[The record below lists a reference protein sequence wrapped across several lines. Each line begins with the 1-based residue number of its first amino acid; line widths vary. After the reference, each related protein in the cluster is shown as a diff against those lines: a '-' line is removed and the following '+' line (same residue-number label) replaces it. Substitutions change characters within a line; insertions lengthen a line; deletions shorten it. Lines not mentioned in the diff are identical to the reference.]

1 MLRRTSLACAILLCC
16 AASLSAQN
24 MAGMQHEMGMKAGW
38 RMPPMDS
45 LNPPMPGLE
54 TALPVVSP
62 YLPGDMPAA
71 HYDAAVP
78 SRPID
83 LANGDTL
90 RLESKLVRR
99 TINGKELVMFG
110 FNGQYPGP
118 LIRVKQNSTIVV
130 RFTNHVDWPSAVHW
144 HGVRLDNASDGVPD
158 LTQKAVEPGETFVYH
173 VHFKDAGIYWYH
185 PHHREDVQQ
194 DLGLYGN
201 IMVASADPG
210 YWNPVNREATL
221 MLDDLLVDST
231 GIAAYGRESP
241 VFALM
246 GRFGNVLLV
255 NGEPKYSLRVSKGD
269 VVRFFLTNASSTR
282 TFNISFGDARIKL
295 VATDAGRYERE
306 QWVESVV
313 IGPAERYVV
322 EVRFPDTGA
331 VRMLNRVQVINHP
344 LAEFSARTDTLG
356 TVSVA
361 AAATV
366 RKDYGPQF
374 EMLRSNASVKAEI
387 DRVRASFTR
396 APEHELHMTLKLD
409 SLLPVLAALMAYD
422 TSYFHPVE
430 WTDPMPMMNWLMT
443 GRQVKWELRDAAT
456 GKINDD
462 IAWHFKRGDVVKIRL
477 VNDAA
482 GMLHAMQHPIHFHG
496 QRFLV
501 LSRDGV
507 ENDDHAWKDTV
518 LVPVGSTV
526 DILLELS
533 NPGKWMA
540 HCHIAEHLSTGM
552 KMVFTVE

>member
-1 MLRRTSLACAILLCC
+1 MLRCTALF
-16 AASLSAQN
+16 AAVLFFGGAQLSAQS
-24 MAGMQHEMGMKAGW
+24 MPGMQMSEKPGGW
-38 RMPPMDS
+38 HMPEMDS
-45 LNPPMPGLE
+45 TSPPMPGLE
-54 TALPVVSP
+54 TALPKNSP
-62 YLPGDMPAA
+62 YHAGDMPAE

-83 LANGDTL
+83 LADGDTL

-99 TINGKELVMFG
+99 TLNGKDLVMFG

-130 RFTNHVDWPSAVHW
+130 LFTNHVDWPSAVHW
-144 HGVRLDNASDGVPD
+144 HGVRLDNAFDGVPD
-158 LTQKAVEPGETFVYH
+158 VTQKAVMPGETFVYR
-173 VHFKDAGIYWYH
+173 VRFRDAGIYWYH

-201 IMVASADPG
+201 IMVASAEPG
-210 YWNPVNREATL
+210 YWNPVNQEAVL

-231 GIAAYGRESP
+231 GIAAYGKESP
-241 VFALM
+241 VYALM

-255 NGEPKYSLRVSKGD
+255 NGEPHYSLKVSKGD
-269 VVRFFLTNASSTR
+269 VVRFYLTNASSTR
-282 TFNISFGDARIKL
+282 TYNVSFGSARMKL
-295 VATDAGRYERE
+295 VATDEGRYERE

-313 IGPAERYVV
+313 IAPAERYVV
-322 EVRFPDTGA
+322 EVRFNDAGA
-331 VRMLNRVQVINHP
+331 VPILNRIQVINHP
-344 LAEFSARTDTLG
+344 LAEFYARTDTLG
-356 TVSVA
+356 MVTVSA
-361 AAATV
+361 QPTT
-366 RKDYGPQF
+366 KDYAQQF
-374 EMLRSNASVKAEI
+374 ETLRANASVKADI
-387 DRVRASFTR
+387 DRVRAQFTR
-396 APEHELHMTLKLD
+396 APDHELHLGLELD
-409 SLLPVLAALMAYD
+409 SLLPVLASLMNYD
-422 TSYFHPVE
+422 TAYFHPVE

-443 GRQVKWELRDAAT
+443 GREVKWQLRDAAT

-462 IAWHFKRGDVVKIRL
+462 IAWHFKVGDVVKIRL

-507 ENDDHAWKDTV
+507 VSDDYAWKDTV

-552 KMVFTVE
+552 KMVFTVSD